1 MRKLWVCLFYAL
13 CVFTIAFSLFWM
25 ALPKLPLT
33 LPAPAEET
41 PVGSANLPSTA
52 AQAQAET
59 LSLPYYLCDEGGRVA
74 VYRCNADGTPEQRIL
89 LTGIY
94 VNLLPEGIKSQNHP
108 PQGRWFR
115 GLLRFIRIRRPSHPA
130 EQDRSCSTARS

>member
-25 ALPKLPLT
+25 A
-33 LPAPAEET
+33 
-41 PVGSANLPSTA
+41 LPSTA

-94 VNLLPEGIKSQNHP
+94 VNLLPEGDALRIKA
-108 PQGRWFR
+108 
-115 GLLRFIRIRRPSHPA
+115 GLRVPGEAELRQLLEDLGA
-130 EQDRSCSTARS
+130 